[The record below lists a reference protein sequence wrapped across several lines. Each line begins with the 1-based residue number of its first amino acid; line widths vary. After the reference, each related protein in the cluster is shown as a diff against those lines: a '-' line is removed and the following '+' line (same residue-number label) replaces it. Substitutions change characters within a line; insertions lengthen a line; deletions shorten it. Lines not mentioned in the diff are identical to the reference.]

1 MEQFPNVNVYG
12 KIPLFFERIQQAA
25 VPDKFTYKILI
36 ETLGFKGTND
46 RPLISLLKCLEFID
60 GDRNPTNVYRS
71 YRNTETSAATL
82 GKQIKKC
89 YSRLYERN
97 ESIHE
102 QDNTTIQKLFEE
114 ISGKEHNNTSVKNM
128 YRTFFKLKD
137 LADFTESSKLMPSTS
152 TNSSQTNNE
161 YEVNSSQT
169 NNEYEV
175 NSKKPF
181 QLTHTI
187 VLNLPA
193 VSDPLI
199 YDALF
204 KSLKENL
211 L

>member
-1 MEQFPNVNVYG
+1 MEFPNLNVSG
-12 KIPLFFERIQQAA
+12 KIPLFFEKLQKAA
-25 VPDKFTYKILI
+25 VPEKFTYKFLI
-36 ETLGFKGTND
+36 DTLGFKGTND
-46 RPLISLLKCLEFID
+46 RPLLSLLKCMEFID
-60 GDRNPTNVYRS
+60 DNGIPTDAYRS
-71 YRNTETSAATL
+71 YKNAQTSKVTL

-89 YSRLYERN
+89 YSVLYERD
-97 ESIHE
+97 ESIHS
-102 QDNTTIQKLFEE
+102 QDNTTIKELFVE
-114 ISGKEHNNTSVKNM
+114 ISGKEHNNKSVKNM
-128 YRTFFKLKD
+128 YGIFLKLKD
-137 LADFTESSKLMPSTS
+137 LADFTESPKLISSTP
-152 TNSSQTNNE
+152 TPINSSQNNNE
-161 YEVNSSQT
+161 C
-169 NNEYEV
+169 EV